1 MFMARAAQHP
11 WVEMLD
17 RTAIIPYKLINNTD
31 QIEVMQARVEA
42 NAKAALLRKT
52 ANLKQTL

>member
-1 MFMARAAQHP
+1 MFMARAAQRP

-52 ANLKQTL
+52 ANLK